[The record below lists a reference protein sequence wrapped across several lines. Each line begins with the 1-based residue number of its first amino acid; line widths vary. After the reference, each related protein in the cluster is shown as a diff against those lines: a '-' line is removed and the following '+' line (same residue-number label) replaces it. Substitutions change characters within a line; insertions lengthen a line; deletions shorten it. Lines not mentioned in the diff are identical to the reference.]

1 MAMSL
6 HIHRPHPRP
15 RPHSHPLQRPLLPV
29 LPVLWG
35 IMALVMVMGLSG
47 CQLPE
52 EQEDLRHWVQQ
63 ERKRARPRIEPLSE
77 PSVFTPQLY
86 VFEGEREPFDRL
98 KLTRLLH
105 HAIKQETGG
114 LSLLQAE
121 QNRPRQEL
129 EDYPLDAIAM
139 VGFLDQKQQ
148 QTALVR
154 VNKLIYQVTPGLY
167 MGQNYGRIQA
177 ITETTIELREIVQDP
192 AGDWIEKM
200 TVLELQERRQ

>member
-1 MAMSL
+1 
-6 HIHRPHPRP
+6 
-15 RPHSHPLQRPLLPV
+15 
-29 LPVLWG
+29 
-35 IMALVMVMGLSG
+35 MALVMVMGLSG

-200 TVLELQERRQ
+200 TVLELQEGRQ